1 MKKSILFSLSLALFF
16 SVAQATP
23 PEQVQNVAII
33 SGNSEIS
40 LSWDEA
46 DDEDG
51 IVTDYKIFYGQTS
64 FDGKANKEYTEEKI
78 VESGA
83 NTLKIKGLENDKAY
97 FFAIKA
103 IDDELEESGEFSTEV
118 SATPRAPD
126 LVGPSVSSAKIT
138 EKNLVLIEFSE
149 PIKTDVKKES
159 VKIINDDEV
168 SVQISDVF
176 VQNNQIL
183 IELTDNIVKGKMYK
197 FIGNR
202 EIVDLYDNEMRNPEE
217 EIAITEEIVT
227 TNKDTAE
234 EMAMNGESPQEGIAN
249 EEPLS
254 SAKNPIDE
262 GLDFPSEVLED
273 SKAPQ
278 DVQGIAVNSSNLSS
292 KKTVLISWKKAL
304 DLDNDIADQILY
316 TQKNNS
322 DWDGGVSLGKDE
334 NSLNMSVELNKSYK
348 IKIVVVDGFDNASD
362 GKVFSFS
369 TKLSKSGSDYTFVW
383 MILVFSATLIL
394 SLGFRKN

>member
-217 EIAITEEIVT
+217 EIAITEEIAT
-227 TNKDTAE
+227 ANEDAAE
-234 EMAMNGESPQEGIAN
+234 EGTTD

-254 SAKNPIDE
+254 SAKTPIDE
-262 GLDFPSEVLED
+262 ELDFPSEVLED

>member
-1 MKKSILFSLSLALFF
+1 M
-16 SVAQATP
+16 
-23 PEQVQNVAII
+23 N
-33 SGNSEIS
+33 
-40 LSWDEA
+40 
-46 DDEDG
+46 
-51 IVTDYKIFYGQTS
+51 
-64 FDGKANKEYTEEKI
+64 
-78 VESGA
+78 
-83 NTLKIKGLENDKAY
+83 
-97 FFAIKA
+97 
-103 IDDELEESGEFSTEV
+103 GEF
-118 SATPRAPD
+118 P
-126 LVGPSVSSAKIT
+126 
-138 EKNLVLIEFSE
+138 
-149 PIKTDVKKES
+149 
-159 VKIINDDEV
+159 
-168 SVQISDVF
+168 Q
-176 VQNNQIL
+176 
-183 IELTDNIVKGKMYK
+183 
-197 FIGNR
+197 
-202 EIVDLYDNEMRNPEE
+202 
-217 EIAITEEIVT
+217 
-227 TNKDTAE
+227 E
-234 EMAMNGESPQEGIAN
+234 EMAMNGELSREGMAN

-262 GLDFPSEVLED
+262 GLGFPSEVLED

-348 IKIVVVDGFDNASD
+348 IKIVVIDGFDNASD